1 MLKLVESFSIYFY
14 PLCFLAAN
22 EVPFE
27 SSSARLISLSLFK
40 GNAEEKPWFCKDY
53 SEEKMIISIWHCKSG
68 SFTTRNN
75 RFWNVLIMRLLRNS
89 VVMEKY
95 LHFCHLLSAHKT

>member
-53 SEEKMIISIWHCKSG
+53 SEEK
-68 SFTTRNN
+68 
-75 RFWNVLIMRLLRNS
+75 
-89 VVMEKY
+89 
-95 LHFCHLLSAHKT
+95 